1 MKNAFCL
8 LIVSIFGMQ
17 SQLSAQALSYV
28 DPAIAYQRILL
39 EKSGE
44 GSYKQ
49 IGNFKVIG
57 TPYLYGNTF
66 KGNVYTPTE
75 KAENADISYNTYNQ
89 QVEVVQA
96 GSNKPLLMSLQDVDS
111 FKLIIKDKSGA
122 PEVLSFIN
130 AQQVDKSKKL
140 FMQEV
145 YNGKR
150 FSLLKAY
157 SSTMGYV
164 STNYVQSELRQFD
177 LIVDYYYFDVQKPG
191 IKKLKISAKNLKSE
205 FSNITDISA
214 ITSSDD
220 FDKNTEFALKE
231 IFALLNSK

>member
-1 MKNAFCL
+1 MKYVFCMLMAGL
-8 LIVSIFGMQ
+8 LGMQ

-28 DPAIAYQRILL
+28 DPAISYQRILL

-57 TPYLYGNTF
+57 TPYLYGNSF
-66 KGNVYTPTE
+66 KGNVYTPAE

-89 QVEVVQA
+89 QVEVVQSGA
-96 GSNKPLLMSLQDVDS
+96 TKPLMMSLQDVDS
-111 FKLIIKDKSGA
+111 FKLIIKDKNGT

-130 AQQVDKSKKL
+130 ASQVDKSKKL

-205 FSNITDISA
+205 FSSVADISA
-214 ITSSDD
+214 ITSGDD
-220 FDKNTEFALKE
+220 FEKNTEFALKE